1 MSITNLTPAQLRQA
15 AALKEKIEQLQKQL
29 TQLLGTQA
37 PVSKPVPTV
46 APKAIKARKKMSAA
60 GIAKIR
66 AAQKARWAKI
76 KGAAP
81 KTVPAII
88 KVVTPAKSPAKNV
101 KRVLSAAARAKM
113 AAAAKARWAKV
124 KGAPAK

>member
-15 AALKEKIEQLQKQL
+15 AALKEQIEQLQKQL
-29 TQLLGTQA
+29 TQLFGTQA

-76 KGAAP
+76 KSAAP
-81 KTVPAII
+81 KAVPTPKAPA
-88 KVVTPAKSPAKNV
+88 PAKAPAKKV
-101 KRVLSAAARAKM
+101 KRVLSDAARAKM

-124 KGAPAK
+124 KGAKAK

>member
-15 AALKEKIEQLQKQL
+15 AALKEKIGQLQKQL
-29 TQLLGTQA
+29 TQLLGPQP
-37 PVSKPVPTV
+37 PVSKSAPTV

-76 KGAAP
+76 KSAAP
-81 KTVPAII
+81 KTAPTP
-88 KVVTPAKSPAKNV
+88 KTPAPAKAPAKPA
-101 KRVLSAAARAKM
+101 KRVLSAAARAKI

-124 KGAPAK
+124 KGAKAK

>member
-29 TQLLGTQA
+29 TQLSVTQA
-37 PVSKPVPTV
+37 PISKPAPTV
-46 APKAIKARKKMSAA
+46 TPKAVKARKKMSAA

-76 KGAAP
+76 KSAAP
-81 KTVPAII
+81 KTAPTPKAPASA
-88 KVVTPAKSPAKNV
+88 KAPAKPA

-124 KGAPAK
+124 KIAPAK

>member
-1 MSITNLTPAQLRQA
+1 MNVISLTPAQLRRA
-15 AALKEKIEQLQKQL
+15 AALKEKIERLQKQL
-29 TQLLGTQA
+29 AQLSGMQA
-37 PVSKPVPTV
+37 PVGKPAPT
-46 APKAIKARKKMSAA
+46 ATTKAIKARKKMSAA

-76 KGAAP
+76 KSAAP
-81 KTVPAII
+81 KTAPTPKPPA
-88 KVVTPAKSPAKNV
+88 PAKAPAKPA

-124 KGAPAK
+124 KGAKAK

>member
-15 AALKEKIEQLQKQL
+15 AALKEQIEQLQKQL
-29 TQLLGTQA
+29 TQLFGTPA
-37 PVSKPVPTV
+37 PVGKPAPTV
-46 APKAIKARKKMSAA
+46 APKAVKARKKMSAA

-76 KGAAP
+76 KGALP
-81 KTVPAII
+81 KTAPTPKASA
-88 KVVTPAKSPAKNV
+88 PAKAPAQKV

-113 AAAAKARWAKV
+113 AAAAKARWAPV
-124 KGAPAK
+124 QSAPAK

>member
-37 PVSKPVPTV
+37 PISKPAPAV
-46 APKAIKARKKMSAA
+46 APKGIKARKKMSAA
-60 GIAKIR
+60 AIAQIR

-81 KTVPAII
+81 KAAPTPKAPA
-88 KVVTPAKSPAKNV
+88 PAKALAKPA

-124 KGAPAK
+124 KSAPAK

>member
-15 AALKEKIEQLQKQL
+15 ATLKEKIEQLQKQL

-37 PVSKPVPTV
+37 PTGKPAPTV

-81 KTVPAII
+81 KPAPTP
-88 KVVTPAKSPAKNV
+88 KAPAPAKAPAKPA